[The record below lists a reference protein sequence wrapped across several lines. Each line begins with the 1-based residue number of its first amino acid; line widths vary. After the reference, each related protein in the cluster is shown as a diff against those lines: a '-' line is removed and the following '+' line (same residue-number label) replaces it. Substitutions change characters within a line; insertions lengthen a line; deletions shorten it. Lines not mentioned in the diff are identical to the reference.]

1 MQLILTKYA
10 KLLPVSFLCIAVVTV
25 LSLLYEVIAHR
36 NVSMRYVY
44 DANFF
49 VGVVLIATGLV
60 YMMVPSSMLR
70 KDDKMFDHST
80 FVERSFKARHDRQ
93 QRAMKI
99 LVFGIFN
106 ILITGVLQII
116 LH

>member
-1 MQLILTKYA
+1 MTKYL
-10 KLLPVSFLCIAVVTV
+10 KLVPVSFLCITVVAVF
-25 LSLLYEVIAHR
+25 SLVYEIIAHR
-36 NVSMRYVY
+36 NLSMRYIY

-60 YMMVPSSMLR
+60 YMMIPSSMLK

-80 FVERSFKARHDRQ
+80 FVERSFRARHERQ
-93 QRAMKI
+93 QRAMKMLMVGMI
-99 LVFGIFN
+99 N
-106 ILITGVLQII
+106 IVITGVIQII

>member
-1 MQLILTKYA
+1 MNYV
-10 KLLPVSFLCIAVVTV
+10 KLVPVSFLCIAVVAV
-25 LSLLYEVIAHR
+25 ASLTYEIIAHR
-36 NVSMRYVY
+36 NISMRYVY

-60 YMMVPSSMLR
+60 YMMIPSSMLR

-80 FVERSFKARHDRQ
+80 FVERSFKARHERQ

-99 LVFGIFN
+99 LVVGILN
-106 ILITGVLQII
+106 IVIAGVVQIV

>member
-1 MQLILTKYA
+1 MQLILTKYV
-10 KLLPVSFLCIAVVTV
+10 KLVRVSVLCISVVAA
-25 LSLLYEVIAHR
+25 LSLIYEVIAHR
-36 NVSMRYVY
+36 EIFMRYIY

-49 VGVVLIATGLV
+49 VGVVLIATGIV

-80 FVERSFKARHDRQ
+80 FVERSFKARQNRQ
-93 QRAMKI
+93 QKAMNI
-99 LVFGIFN
+99 LVVGILN
-106 ILITGVLQII
+106 ILITGVIQII

>member
-1 MQLILTKYA
+1 MAKYV
-10 KLLPVSFLCIAVVTV
+10 KLVPVSFLCITVIAV
-25 LSLLYEVIAHR
+25 LSLLYELIAHR
-36 NVSMRYVY
+36 SISMRYVY

-60 YMMVPSSMLR
+60 YMMVPSSMLK

-80 FVERSFKARHDRQ
+80 FVERSFKAKYDRQ

-99 LVFGIFN
+99 LVVGILN
-106 ILITGVLQII
+106 IVISGIVQII